1 MSLRGNQPATYD
13 MLQKEIMNG
22 FRKTARQNEKLLL
35 KITVSNLR
43 DIWSNTALSLDSYPK
58 LKLKF
63 KSSFL
68 NIFDFIIPCFK
79 ALPKDG

>member
-13 MLQKEIMNG
+13 MLQKEIING